1 MNEIKDLLEAF
12 IPAIT
17 RSGIAA
23 PKCACE
29 VPDAFLELVKTVGA
43 PATIAELGY
52 TEGDIPAF
60 AHSLFADYYRA
71 KNPRTADEASL
82 AELVKMMYNGK
93 IEY

>member
-1 MNEIKDLLEAF
+1 MYSVLEQART
-12 IPAIT
+12 PLRDGRGA
-17 RSGIAA
+17 
-23 PKCACE
+23 
-29 VPDAFLELVKTVGA
+29 TVFRR
-43 PATIAELGY
+43 LY
-52 TEGDIPAF
+52 LCDTEEDIPAF